1 MVRTL
6 LMLVGAAAIL
16 PLSLIAQQS
25 SHHPNDPQV
34 VDGIAAVVSLPDP
47 TGKAQTTSDVITYSQ
62 VRQLVAP
69 REKLLRQQ
77 LTGDALV
84 KAVKEAR
91 EAALKDLIDRQLI
104 IQAFKK
110 EQYQIPD
117 HFVDQRMH
125 EIIQDQFGGDRN
137 TFIKTLEAQ
146 NFTLG
151 EFKKME
157 SERMIVQ
164 AMRSKNVKKGTIISP
179 VKIDEYYRQHR
190 DEFTSKE
197 QIKLRMIMIPAHSN
211 DSTASTQRAMAEE
224 ILGKLA
230 NGGEFDRIAQIY
242 SEDSSRDLGGD
253 WGWVERKT
261 LAPPLE
267 KVAFNLP
274 TGKISN
280 IVEFSGNFYILKVE
294 ERKGGNTRS
303 LAEARDEIEK
313 KIMQQEAQELQ
324 ERWIASL
331 RSKAYIRTF

>member
-1 MVRTL
+1 MLRPPLIL
-6 LMLVGAAAIL
+6 LVAAAIL
-16 PLSLIAQQS
+16 PLSCLGQS
-25 SHHPNDPQV
+25 KPTEAQV
-34 VDGIAAVVSLPDP
+34 VDGIAAVVALPDP
-47 TGKAQTTSDVITYSQ
+47 TGKVATTPEVITYSQ

-69 REKLLRQQ
+69 REKLLRQT
-77 LTGDALV
+77 LTGDELV
-84 KAVKEAR
+84 KQVKEAR

-110 EQYQIPD
+110 ESYQIPD
-117 HFVDQRMH
+117 HFVDQKMH

-137 TFIKTLEAQ
+137 TYIKTLEAQ
-146 NFTLG
+146 NYTLG
-151 EFKKME
+151 EFKKLE

-164 AMRSKNVKKGTIISP
+164 AMRSRNVKKDTIVSP
-179 VKIDEYYRQHR
+179 TKIEDYYRTHR
-190 DEFTSKE
+190 EEFTAKE
-197 QIKLRMIMIPAHSN
+197 QIKLRMIMIPAHSSDPN
-211 DSTASTQRAMAEE
+211 ASTQRAMAEE
-224 ILGKLA
+224 ILSKLA

-253 WGWVERKT
+253 WGWIERKT

-274 TGKISN
+274 VGKISN
-280 IVEFSGNFYILKVE
+280 IVEYSGNFYILKVE
-294 ERKGGNTRS
+294 EKKGGTTRS

-313 KIMQQEAQELQ
+313 KLTQQQAQDLQ